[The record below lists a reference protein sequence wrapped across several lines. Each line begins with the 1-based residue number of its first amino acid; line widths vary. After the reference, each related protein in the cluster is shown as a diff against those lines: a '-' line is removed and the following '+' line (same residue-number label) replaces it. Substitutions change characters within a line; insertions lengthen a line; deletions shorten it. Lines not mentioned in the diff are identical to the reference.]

1 MLTPDVLSDRK
12 EIADFLTA
20 HSPDVTE
27 FAEGDN
33 PQHYPVARIAMNV
46 IDCPR
51 NRKQIG
57 TVFQNLA
64 EKLIAII
71 PILGYTII

>member
-1 MLTPDVLSDRK
+1 M
-12 EIADFLTA
+12 EAG
-20 HSPDVTE
+20 
-27 FAEGDN
+27 GDN

-57 TVFQNLA
+57 MVFQNFA

>member
-1 MLTPDVLSDRK
+1 LTNKGNKGDQAM
-12 EIADFLTA
+12 EAG
-20 HSPDVTE
+20 
-27 FAEGDN
+27 GDN

-57 TVFQNLA
+57 IVFQSFA
-64 EKLIAII
+64 EKFL
-71 PILGYTII
+71 LLFRF

>member
-1 MLTPDVLSDRK
+1 M
-12 EIADFLTA
+12 EAG
-20 HSPDVTE
+20 
-27 FAEGDN
+27 GDN

-57 TVFQNLA
+57 IVFQSFA
-64 EKLIAII
+64 EKFL
-71 PILGYTII
+71 LLFRF